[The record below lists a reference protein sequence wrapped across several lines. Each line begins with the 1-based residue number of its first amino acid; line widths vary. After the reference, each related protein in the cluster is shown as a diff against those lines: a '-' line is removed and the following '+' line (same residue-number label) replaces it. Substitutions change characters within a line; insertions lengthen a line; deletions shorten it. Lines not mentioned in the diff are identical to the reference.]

1 MRMSEHDSIGIAL
14 DLAHATMMVASSLL
28 APIEDFTIQWGK
40 SMLISD
46 INESDA
52 INEFRM
58 RKADLQ
64 EVADKLWPKFSAL
77 LPGENLTKD
86 EVRVSHGYTV
96 PYETGFLILLYH
108 LSRPRRLRPD
118 MEKYFGIRRS
128 RLSAIIQ
135 TFAEVFYNVALP
147 YLSNPAIFHGRMAYY
162 AELISRKTGG
172 LVNIVWGFI
181 DGTLRKTCRP
191 SYFQRL
197 AYSGHKRSHG
207 IKFQSV
213 VVPDGLI
220 ALLFG
225 PVNGCRH
232 DSYLLSVS
240 GVLQQLRELM
250 PEDGSNG
257 IVYSLYGD
265 PAYPQSHYLFGGF
278 WNAAVGSP
286 EAAWNTAMSRVR
298 ECVEW
303 GFKEIIAQF
312 SFLDFKGS
320 MKIFQSPVAQYYIL
334 GAFFQNIRSLKYS
347 NQTASYF
354 SATTMTLDAYLAL
367 VD

>member
-1 MRMSEHDSIGIAL
+1 MTAISL
-14 DLAHATMMVASSLL
+14 LL
-28 APIEDFTIQWGK
+28 APIQDETIVWDK

-46 INESDA
+46 LNESDA

-64 EVADKLWPKFSAL
+64 EVANKLWPKFSAIL
-77 LPGENLTKD
+77 QGEKD
-86 EVRVSHGYTV
+86 EVQVRNGYKV
-96 PYETGFLILLYH
+96 PYETGFLILLYR

-128 RLSAIIQ
+128 RLSAIIA
-135 TFAEVFYNVALP
+135 TFSEVFYSVALP
-147 YLSNPAIFHGRMAYY
+147 YLSNPDIFHGHMPYY
-162 AELISRKTGG
+162 AELVSEKTGG
-172 LVNIVWGFI
+172 LVDNVWGFI

-213 VVPDGLI
+213 IVPDGLI
-220 ALLFG
+220 ALMFG

-232 DSYLLSVS
+232 DSYLLSAS
-240 GVLQQLRELM
+240 GVLQRLRQLM

-257 IVYSLYGD
+257 IIFSLYGD
-265 PAYPQSHYLFGGF
+265 PAYPQSRYLFGGF
-278 WNAAVGSP
+278 RNAAVGSP

-312 SFLDFKGS
+312 SFLDFRAS
-320 MKIFQSPVAQYYIL
+320 MKIFQSPVAQYYVL
-334 GAFFQNIRSLKYS
+334 GSFFQNIRSLKYS

-354 SATTMTLDAYLAL
+354 SATPMSLDTYLAL
-367 VD
+367 VA